1 MADTTFVKTPKDI
14 PEEML
19 VLMADI
25 FPTGYFAASRF
36 LKNLSD
42 RDRKEFTCVVIGC
55 GPVGICAITCALTM
69 VDTVIAI
76 DSVDDRLKEA
86 AKLGAKTINLND
98 DPIPKVKEVSGGR
111 GADVVIECVG
121 HSDAWQLAFDMI
133 RPLGQIS
140 SIGVQYVLGS

>member
-1 MADTTFVKTPKDI
+1 MRVPLVDSTVVAAPKDI

-36 LKNLSD
+36 LKNLPD
-42 RDRKEFTCVVIGC
+42 RDRKEFTVVCIGC

-69 VDTVIAI
+69 VDKVIAI
-76 DSVDDRLKEA
+76 DSVPERLEEA
-86 AKLGAKTINLND
+86 KKLGAEVINLND
-98 DPIPKVKEVSGGR
+98 DPIPKVKEASGGR

-133 RPLGQIS
+133 RPWGQIS
-140 SIGVQYVLGS
+140 SIGVQ